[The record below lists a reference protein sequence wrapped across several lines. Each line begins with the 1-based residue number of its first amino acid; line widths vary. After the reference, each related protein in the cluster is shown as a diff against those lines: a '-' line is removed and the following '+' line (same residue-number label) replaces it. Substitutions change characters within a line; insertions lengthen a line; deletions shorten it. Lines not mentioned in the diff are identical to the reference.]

1 MSGLIEALKDS
12 GILPPFI
19 GWVVW
24 NLFLATI
31 PVAAG
36 YLLAWGLGN
45 PGRRRLPLIIGL
57 LIGIVWLAFLPN
69 TCYLLTEWR
78 HFLFDARW
86 EEMRDSANS
95 SRQAMLES
103 AQWAL
108 LFLMYSGVGV
118 LAFTLA
124 IRPVEHRLRSIG
136 QNPLYYAPFFFFL
149 MSLGVYLGLIV
160 RLNSWDLVSRPGFVI
175 QSALEAL
182 MNSTLLLSILIFAGL
197 LWAMY
202 EAVDLWL
209 DGVNAK
215 WRKRELR

>member
-12 GILPPFI
+12 GILPPFV

-24 NLFLATI
+24 NLFLAAI

-45 PGRRRLPLIIGL
+45 PGRRRLPLTICLFIGM
-57 LIGIVWLAFLPN
+57 VWLAFLPN

-118 LAFTLA
+118 LAFTLS
-124 IRPVEHRLRSIG
+124 IRPVERVLRSMG
-136 QNPLYYAPFFFFL
+136 QNIFYYAPFFFFL

-160 RLNSWDLVSRPGFVI
+160 RLNSWDLVARPGLVL
-175 QSALEAL
+175 QSTLEAL
-182 MNSTLLLSILIFAGL
+182 ANPTLLLSILVFAGL
-197 LWAMY
+197 LWAIY
-202 EAVDLWL
+202 EAIDLWL
-209 DGVNAK
+209 DGVVAK
-215 WRKRELR
+215 WQR